1 MYLAIRQK
9 GVFRSTN
16 DGKQWELLSN
26 EKTPINE
33 GEYHEVLSFTH
44 SSDRSAQLGMCQN
57 LAMEGRHHVRPFLK
71 SYKSQF
77 RRSRRPTTEAYLPRK
92 LLVYGIRPVI
102 LPLPASNHHQH
113 YLL

>member
-1 MYLAIRQK
+1 MYLATRQK

-44 SSDRSAQLGMCQN
+44 GSDRSAQLWKRQN

-71 SYKSQF
+71 SQF
-77 RRSRRPTTEAYLPRK
+77 RQSRRPTTEAYLHRK

-102 LPLPASNHHQH
+102 LPLRASNHHHQH